1 MNQISCYCFSALYKS
16 AYPTLVFVCT
26 HESPSILSCV
36 YFIFSL
42 FLKVLLS
49 ANTGAKVYLVGTA
62 HFSKE
67 SCEDVRSVIQAVQ
80 QQRLW
85 AAVGETA
92 TPEAVQTAIA
102 SLQAPASSISVTDAE
117 ASWIGSLM
125 PLAALAG
132 GLSGGVALEK
142 FGRKTTIM
150 ATSVPFMVAGITV
163 TIASSVHMIY
173 VGRVVAGFCIGV
185 ISLALPV
192 YLAEILAPEVRGRL
206 GMLPTSL
213 GNLGVLV
220 CYVAGARLDWSG
232 LAAVSALLPIPFLIM
247 MLPVPESPSFLVSR
261 HRFRAAQMSLMK
273 LHGDSSW
280 TDEQFAVLKA
290 GVKDRNLEAS
300 ESHVSLLL
308 KDVKPISLCLALM
321 VFQQLSGINA
331 VMFYS
336 VTIFTSSGSLSP
348 HLSTIILGVVNIIAT
363 VLSNTLIDKLGR
375 LRL

>member
-1 MNQISCYCFSALYKS
+1 M
-16 AYPTLVFVCT
+16 VC
-26 HESPSILSCV
+26 
-36 YFIFSL
+36 
-42 FLKVLLS
+42 
-49 ANTGAKVYLVGTA
+49 
-62 HFSKE
+62 
-67 SCEDVRSVIQAVQ
+67 R
-80 QQRLW
+80 
-85 AAVGETA
+85 AAVSVSLGSLVVGFTSA
-92 TPEAVQTAIA
+92 WSSPAIA

-173 VGRVVAGFCIGV
+173 VGRIVAGFCIGI

-192 YLAEILAPEVRGRL
+192 YLAEVLAPEVRGRL

-232 LAAVSALLPIPFLIM
+232 LAAVSALLPIPFLM
-247 MLPVPESPSFLVSR
+247 MMWPVPESPSFLVSK
-261 HRFRAAQMSLMK
+261 HRFRAAQISLLK

-290 GVKDRNLEAS
+290 GVKDGNLEAAT
-300 ESHVSLLL
+300 ESHVSILL

>member
-1 MNQISCYCFSALYKS
+1 MMRMFCRAAIAVSLGSLVVGFTSAWS
-16 AYPTLVFVCT
+16 
-26 HESPSILSCV
+26 SP
-36 YFIFSL
+36 
-42 FLKVLLS
+42 
-49 ANTGAKVYLVGTA
+49 
-62 HFSKE
+62 
-67 SCEDVRSVIQAVQ
+67 
-80 QQRLW
+80 
-85 AAVGETA
+85 
-92 TPEAVQTAIA
+92 AIA
-102 SLQAPASSISVTDAE
+102 SLQAPASSISVSDAE

-132 GLSGGVALEK
+132 GLSGGLALEK

-150 ATSVPFMVAGITV
+150 ATSVPFMMAGITV

-173 VGRVVAGFCIGV
+173 VGRIVAGFCIGV

-192 YLAEILAPEVRGRL
+192 YLAEVLAPEVRGRL

-232 LAAVSALLPIPFLIM
+232 LAAVSAILPIPFLIM
-247 MLPVPESPSFLVSR
+247 MWPVPESPSFLVSR
-261 HRFRAAQMSLMK
+261 NRFRSAQISLLR

-280 TDEQFAVLKA
+280 TDEQFSVLKA
-290 GVKDRNLEAS
+290 GVKDGNLEAT

-363 VLSNTLIDKLGR
+363 VFSNALIDKLGR
-375 LRL
+375 LR

>member
-1 MNQISCYCFSALYKS
+1 MLIMLFSRAALAVSLGSLVVGFTS
-16 AYPTLVFVCT
+16 AWS
-26 HESPSILSCV
+26 SP
-36 YFIFSL
+36 
-42 FLKVLLS
+42 
-49 ANTGAKVYLVGTA
+49 
-62 HFSKE
+62 
-67 SCEDVRSVIQAVQ
+67 
-80 QQRLW
+80 
-85 AAVGETA
+85 
-92 TPEAVQTAIA
+92 AIA
-102 SLQAPASSISVTDAE
+102 SLQAPASPITITDTE

-132 GLSGGVALEK
+132 GLSGGLALEK

-150 ATSVPFMVAGITV
+150 ATSVPFMMAGITV
-163 TIASSVHMIY
+163 TIATSVNMIY

-232 LAAVSALLPIPFLIM
+232 LAAVSALLPIPFLITM
-247 MLPVPESPSFLVSR
+247 WPVPESPTFLVAR
-261 HRFRAAQMSLMK
+261 HRFKAAQLSLKK

-280 TDEQFAVLKA
+280 ADEQFTILRA
-290 GVKDRNLEAS
+290 GVKDGHLESS

-308 KDVKPISLCLALM
+308 KDIKPISLCLALM
-321 VFQQLSGINA
+321 IFQQLSGINA

-348 HLSTIILGVVNIIAT
+348 HLSTIILGVVNIFAT
-363 VLSNTLIDKLGR
+363 VFSNTLIDKLGR
-375 LRL
+375 